1 LRMKKRML
9 IMLICAGVIFG
20 GIFGY
25 QAFKARM
32 IKKFMSAG
40 GQQKQTVSTYSA
52 AMQEWRP
59 QFIAVGS
66 LTAVLGADLAP
77 EVNGIIKQ
85 IYFKSGSD
93 VKKGVLLVEINAD
106 SELARLESLK
116 ALEDLAAKTLARDR
130 EQFKVQAV
138 SQATIDTDTANLKSA
153 QAQVHEQQALIE
165 KKFIRAPFDGRLG
178 IRLVDIGQYLNPGQK
193 IVTLQSLD
201 PIFVDFYLPQ
211 KDVSRVKVGQK
222 VKLKV
227 DAYPD
232 GNFTGEISAIS
243 SKVDQGTRNVPV
255 RATVP
260 NPGKKLLPGMF
271 TTVSVDMGGSRSYIT
286 LPQTAISYN
295 PYGDYVY
302 VVSQNKDAEGKPQ
315 LIVKQRLIDTG
326 DTRGDQIAV
335 LKGVKQ
341 GETVVIA
348 GQNKLKNNT
357 PVEINNSV
365 KLTNEASPEPV
376 DE

>member
-1 LRMKKRML
+1 ML
-9 IMLICAGVIFG
+9 IMLICAGVLFG

-40 GQQKQTVSTYSA
+40 GQQKQTVSTSSA
-52 AMQEWRP
+52 AMQEWQTR
-59 QFIAVGS
+59 FIAVGT
-66 LTAVLGADLAP
+66 LTSVLGADLAP

-93 VKKGVLLVEINAD
+93 VKKGTLLVEINAD

-178 IRLVDIGQYLNPGQK
+178 VRLVDIGQYLNPGQK

-211 KDVSRVKVGQK
+211 KYVSRVKVGQK

-227 DAYPD
+227 DAYPE
-232 GNFTGEISAIS
+232 GNFAGEISAIS
-243 SKVDQGTRNVPV
+243 PKVDMGTRNVQV

-302 VVSQNKDAEGKPQ
+302 VVSQSKDAEGKPQ
-315 LIVKQRLIDTG
+315 LTVKQRLVDTG

-335 LKGVKQ
+335 LKGVKP

-365 KLTNEASPEPV
+365 KLTNDASPQPV

>member
-1 LRMKKRML
+1 MKKRML

-32 IKKFMSAG
+32 IKKYMSAG

-52 AMQEWRP
+52 AMQEWQTR
-59 QFIAVGS
+59 FIAVGT
-66 LTAVLGADLAP
+66 LTSVLGADLAP
-77 EVNGIIKQ
+77 EVNGIIKK
-85 IYFKSGSD
+85 IYFRSGSD
-93 VKKGVLLVEINAD
+93 VKKGTLLVEINAD
-106 SELARLESLK
+106 TELARLESLK
-116 ALEDLAAKTLARDR
+116 ALEDLAAKTLTRDR

-178 IRLVDIGQYLNPGQK
+178 VRLVDIGQYLNPGQK

-222 VKLKV
+222 VSLKV

-232 GNFTGEISAIS
+232 GNFAGEISAIS
-243 SKVDQGTRNVPV
+243 PKVDQGTRNVPV

-271 TTVSVDMGGSRSYIT
+271 TTVSLEIGSSRNHIT

-302 VVSQNKDAEGKPQ
+302 VVIQGKDAEGKPQ
-315 LIVKQRLIDTG
+315 LTVRQRLVDTG

-335 LKGVKQ
+335 LNGVKQ

-365 KLTNEASPEPV
+365 KLTNEASPQPV